1 MPATQHPGTD
11 RQLAEVV
18 NSNSGPAA
26 RSETVSNSGTAS
38 RYEESLADRDKAPER
53 TEPSVREDN
62 QLAGLPPDSGYGPS
76 LWTGELDTRR
86 YTRAEERRVGY
97 THSASKHVRLSEPTT
112 KKLNEDRLGRYYQR
126 RPCSLTTLDS
136 DDIRFMRIFAGIPWK
151 GDVIPQWQWGNRK
164 RVFSG
169 FRTLRIRHLRK

>member
-1 MPATQHPGTD
+1 MGTISSPGVPARCTDSIHARQTAGRTQTRNIDVPATQPPGTD
-11 RQLAEVV
+11 QQLAEVV

-62 QLAGLPPDSGYGPS
+62 HLAGLPPDCGYGPS

-86 YTRAEERRVGY
+86 NTRAEERRVGY
-97 THSASKHVRLSEPTT
+97 IHTMMSYVSRMPV
-112 KKLNEDRLGRYYQR
+112 GY
-126 RPCSLTTLDS
+126 
-136 DDIRFMRIFAGIPWK
+136 F
-151 GDVIPQWQWGNRK
+151 
-164 RVFSG
+164 
-169 FRTLRIRHLRK
+169 